1 VKLFPADWAGFLD
14 ELARWGELSIEARRA
29 FLDGIAPGLSVDP
42 AVGGAAA
49 AELRDAGFL
58 EPSRRGELLEVAGER
73 ASFHQVL
80 KSLARYPIFERPGL
94 ASLSAY
100 LGEHYTPQE
109 RSQIHESTALLP
121 NDLLRVAGLVSSVE
135 WLRTALGTAPRRAGG
150 GGPDGQRAARMAP
163 GAAPGTAQAT
173 APETASARAQ
183 RSARLLLTFFTEQRD
198 RISLRDLEEYFPGVP
213 REELC
218 DGIRLGTQRCLFYLG
233 LRHADLEPL
242 VGIWPAAARRLRRLA
257 VVLAPEPVRL
267 SQVFGHPF
275 LVEDMASL
283 LVSSRGEP
291 IPLRRGDERPF
302 ARFVEETSAM
312 ILTLPAWLE
321 TLSGL
326 TLENRIDLA
335 LQALRITGLLAGAPR
350 QAGRR
355 AAETGMAVMDVS
367 SPPAPGPE
375 AQRWIRLGVQ
385 ERRDYIVERLVGGE
399 AKIRLFDLL
408 EDDWVSPSDRQGEI
422 LPWLQQAFSSV
433 PSRTFI
439 RVSDFAEYQAA
450 IGSPL
455 AAMAGASPETPAP
468 DSDAPDFASEEAMEE
483 LWKSFLGVFLGR
495 CLLSLG
501 GAEAGLAEDGR
512 PGFRVTDTGRRI
524 MGLPREALLPED
536 APGRSDA
543 PPLVVQPN
551 FEVVFLSP
559 SAEAEAELGR
569 FCERVGRGI
578 GVLFR
583 ISRPAL
589 QRAASA
595 GIGPQQVISLL
606 SRRSRNPLPANVEH
620 EVRGWAGS

>member
-1 VKLFPADWAGFLD
+1 MKLFPADWPGFLD
-14 ELARWGELSIEARRA
+14 ELVRWGELSIEARRA
-29 FLDGIAPGLSVDP
+29 FLDGTAPGLSIDP
-42 AVGGAAA
+42 VVGGAAV

-58 EPSRRGELLEVAGER
+58 EPSRRGELLGIAEER

-94 ASLSAY
+94 AFLSAY

-121 NDLLRVAGLVSSVE
+121 NDLPRVAGLVSSVE
-135 WLRTALGTAPRRAGG
+135 WLRTALGSPSLRTGS
-150 GGPDGQRAARMAP
+150 GGPDGQRPRNAIPAAD
-163 GAAPGTAQAT
+163 
-173 APETASARAQ
+173 SARALQ
-183 RSARLLLTFFTEQRD
+183 RARLLLTFFTEQRD

-213 REELC
+213 RDELC
-218 DGIRLGTQRCLFYLG
+218 DGIRLGMQRCLFYLG

-257 VVLAPEPVRL
+257 VVLAPEPVPVD
-267 SQVFGHPF
+267 QVFGHPF

-283 LVSSRGEP
+283 LVSSRGQP
-291 IPLRRGDERPF
+291 IPLRRGDEKPF
-302 ARFVEETSAM
+302 ARFVEETSGM

-321 TLSGL
+321 ALSGL
-326 TLENRIDLA
+326 ALENRIDLA
-335 LQALRITGLLAGAPR
+335 LQALWITGLLAGAPR
-350 QAGRR
+350 QVGRR
-355 AAETGMAVMDVS
+355 AAGTAAAEVPGPLA
-367 SPPAPGPE
+367 AGPE
-375 AQRWIRLGVQ
+375 ADRWIRLSVE
-385 ERRDYIVERLVGGE
+385 ERRDYIVERLVGEE

-408 EDDWVSPSDRQGEI
+408 EDDWVSPPDRQGEI
-422 LPWLQQAFSSV
+422 LPWLQQAFSSL

-439 RVSDFAEYQAA
+439 RFSDFAEYQAA

-455 AAMAGASPETPAP
+455 AAMPGPSRERPAP
-468 DSDAPDFASEEAMEE
+468 DPDAPEFASEEAMEE
-483 LWKSFLGVFLGR
+483 LWKSFLGIFLGR

-501 GAEAGLAEDGR
+501 GAEAGLAVDGR
-512 PGFRVTDTGRRI
+512 PGFRLTDTGRRLL
-524 MGLPREALLPED
+524 GLPREALLPAD
-536 APGRSDA
+536 GAGRSDET
-543 PPLVVQPN
+543 PLVVQPN

-569 FCERVGRGI
+569 FCERIGRGI

-606 SRRSRNPLPANVEH
+606 ARRSRNPLPANVEH
-620 EVRGWAGS
+620 EVRGWAES

>member
-14 ELARWGELSIEARRA
+14 ELVRWGELSIEARRA
-29 FLDGIAPGLSVDP
+29 FLDGTAPGLSIDP
-42 AVGGAAA
+42 VVGGAAV

-58 EPSRRGELLEVAGER
+58 EPSRRGELLGIAQER

-94 ASLSAY
+94 AFLSAY

-109 RSQIHESTALLP
+109 RSQFHESTALLP
-121 NDLLRVAGLVSSVE
+121 NDLPRVAGLVSSVE
-135 WLRTALGTAPRRAGG
+135 WLRTALGADGPRLRS
-150 GGPDGQRAARMAP
+150 
-163 GAAPGTAQAT
+163 AAPAADST
-173 APETASARAQ
+173 RAL
-183 RSARLLLTFFTEQRD
+183 RRARLLLAFFTEQRD

-218 DGIRLGTQRCLFYLG
+218 DGIRLGMQRCLFYLG

-257 VVLAPEPVRL
+257 VVLAPEPVPVD
-267 SQVFGHPF
+267 QVFGHPF

-283 LVSSRGEP
+283 LVSSRGQP
-291 IPLRRGDERPF
+291 IALRRGDEKPY
-302 ARFVEETSAM
+302 ARFVEETSGM
-312 ILTLPAWLE
+312 LLTLPAWLE

-326 TLENRIDLA
+326 ALENRIDLA
-335 LQALRITGLLAGAPR
+335 LQTLRITGLLAGAPR
-350 QAGRR
+350 QVGRKAAGNA
-355 AAETGMAVMDVS
+355 AAEVPV
-367 SPPAPGPE
+367 PLVPGPE
-375 AQRWIRLGVQ
+375 AHRWIRLTVE
-385 ERRDYIVERLVGGE
+385 ERRDYVMERLGAGN

-408 EDDWVSPSDRQGEI
+408 EDDWVSPPDRQGEI
-422 LPWLQQAFSSV
+422 LPWLRQAFSSL

-439 RVSDFAEYQAA
+439 RFSDFAEYQAA

-455 AAMAGASPETPAP
+455 AAMPGASRGGPAP
-468 DSDAPDFASEEAMEE
+468 DTDVPEFASEEAMEE
-483 LWKSFLGVFLGR
+483 LWKSFLGIFLGR
-495 CLLSLG
+495 SLLSLG
-501 GAEAGLAEDGR
+501 GAEAGLASDGR
-512 PGFRVTDTGRRI
+512 PCFRLTDIGRRLLD
-524 MGLPREALLPED
+524 LPREAL
-536 APGRSDA
+536 APADGAGRSDES
-543 PPLVVQPN
+543 PLVVQPN

-559 SAEAEAELGR
+559 SAEVEAELGR

-583 ISRPAL
+583 ITRPAL
-589 QRAASA
+589 QRAAST

-620 EVRGWAGS
+620 EVRGWAESSTAWLA

>member
-1 VKLFPADWAGFLD
+1 VKLFPADWPGFLD

-29 FLDGIAPGLSVDP
+29 FLDGITPGLSIDP
-42 AVGGAAA
+42 AVGGAAV
-49 AELRDAGFL
+49 AELHDAGFL
-58 EPSRRGELLEVAGER
+58 EPSRRGGMLEVAEER

-80 KSLARYPIFERPGL
+80 KSLDRYPIFERPGL
-94 ASLSAY
+94 AFLSAY

-121 NDLLRVAGLVSSVE
+121 NDLPRVAGLVSSVE
-135 WLRTALGTAPRRAGG
+135 WLRSALGTVPRRAET
-150 GGPDGQRAARMAP
+150 GGPDGQRPRKSD
-163 GAAPGTAQAT
+163 
-173 APETASARAQ
+173 PEADSARAL
-183 RSARLLLTFFTEQRD
+183 RRARLLLVFFTEQRD
-198 RISLRDLEEYFPGVP
+198 RISLRDLEEYFPGAA

-218 DGIRLGTQRCLFYLG
+218 DGIRLGMQRCLFYLG

-257 VVLAPEPVRL
+257 VVLAPEPVRMD
-267 SQVFGHPF
+267 QVFRHPF

-283 LVSSRGEP
+283 LVSARGQP
-291 IPLRRGDERPF
+291 IPLRRGDEKPF
-302 ARFVEETSAM
+302 ARFVEETSGM

-321 TLSGL
+321 TFSGL
-326 TLENRIDLA
+326 TMENRIDLA
-335 LQALRITGLLAGAPR
+335 LQALRITGLLAAAPR
-350 QAGRR
+350 QAVRKSADTGP
-355 AAETGMAVMDVS
+355 AAADV
-367 SPPAPGPE
+367 PVPLAPGPDAE
-375 AQRWIRLGVQ
+375 RWVRLGVE
-385 ERRDYIVERLVGGE
+385 ERRDYVLDRLGGAE

-408 EDDWVSPSDRQGEI
+408 EDDWVSPSDRQGGI

-439 RVSDFAEYQAA
+439 RFSDFAEYQAA
-450 IGSPL
+450 MGGPL
-455 AAMAGASPETPAP
+455 AARGGASPQAPAT
-468 DSDAPDFASEEAMEE
+468 DTDAPEFASEEAMEE
-483 LWKSFLGVFLGR
+483 LWKSFLGIFLGR

-501 GAEAGLAEDGR
+501 GAEAGLAADGR
-512 PGFRVTDTGRRI
+512 PGFRLTDAGRRLL
-524 MGLPREALLPED
+524 GLPREALLPADE
-536 APGRSDA
+536 AGRSDET
-543 PPLVVQPN
+543 PLVVQPN
-551 FEVVFLSP
+551 FEVIFLSP

-569 FCERVGRGI
+569 FCERIGRGI

-620 EVRGWAGS
+620 EVRGWAES

>member
-1 VKLFPADWAGFLD
+1 MKLFPAHWPGFLD
-14 ELARWGELSIEARRA
+14 ELVRWGELSIEARRA
-29 FLDGIAPGLSVDP
+29 FLDGIAPGLSIDP
-42 AVGGAAA
+42 VVGGAAV

-58 EPSRRGELLEVAGER
+58 EPSRRGELLGIAEDR

-94 ASLSAY
+94 AFLSAY

-121 NDLLRVAGLVSSVE
+121 NDLARVAGLVSSVE
-135 WLRTALGTAPRRAGG
+135 WLRSALGGPALGGPALGSPALGSPAPRVRS
-150 GGPDGQRAARMAP
+150 GPDGPRPRSGVPA
-163 GAAPGTAQAT
+163 GN
-173 APETASARAQ
+173 SARALQ
-183 RSARLLLTFFTEQRD
+183 CARRLLGFFTEQRD
-198 RISLRDLEEYFPGVP
+198 RITLRDLEEYFPGVP

-218 DGIRLGTQRCLFYLG
+218 DGVRLGMQRCLFYLG

-242 VGIWPAAARRLRRLA
+242 VGIWPAASRRLRRLA
-257 VVLAPEPVRL
+257 VVLAPEPVRVEQL
-267 SQVFGHPF
+267 FGHPF

-283 LVSSRGEP
+283 LVSSRGAP
-291 IPLRRGDERPF
+291 IPLRRGDEKPF
-302 ARFVEETSAM
+302 TRFVEETAGM

-326 TLENRIDLA
+326 ALENRIDLA

-350 QAGRR
+350 QAGRPPADT
-355 AAETGMAVMDVS
+355 AAGDV
-367 SPPAPGPE
+367 PGPLAPGPE
-375 AQRWIRLGVQ
+375 ADRWIRLGVE
-385 ERRDYIVERLVGGE
+385 ERRDYVVERLAGGD
-399 AKIRLFDLL
+399 AKTRLFDLL
-408 EDDWVSPSDRQGEI
+408 EEDWVSPSDRQGEI
-422 LPWLQQAFSSV
+422 LPWLRQAFSSL
-433 PSRTFI
+433 PSREFI
-439 RVSDFAEYQAA
+439 RFSDFAEHQAA
-450 IGSPL
+450 IGGPL
-455 AAMAGASPETPAP
+455 AEIPGPAREGPSP
-468 DSDAPDFASEEAMEE
+468 DSDAPEFASEEAMEE

-501 GAEAGLAEDGR
+501 GAEAGLAPDGK
-512 PGFRVTDTGRRI
+512 PGFRLTDTGRRLL
-524 MGLPREALLPED
+524 GLPREALLPADD
-536 APGRSDA
+536 AGRPDET
-543 PPLVVQPN
+543 PLVVQPN

-569 FCERVGRGI
+569 FCERIGRGI

-583 ISRPAL
+583 ITRPAL

-606 SRRSRNPLPANVEH
+606 VRRSRNPLPANVEH

>member
-1 VKLFPADWAGFLD
+1 MKLVPADWPGFLD
-14 ELARWGELSIEARRA
+14 ELVRWGELSIEARRA
-29 FLDGIAPGLSVDP
+29 FLDGIAPGLSIDP
-42 AVGGAAA
+42 VVGGAAV

-58 EPSRRGELLEVAGER
+58 EPSRRGELLGIAEER

-94 ASLSAY
+94 AFLSSY

-121 NDLLRVAGLVSSVE
+121 NDLPRVAGLVSSVE
-135 WLRTALGTAPRRAGG
+135 WLRTALGSPSERTGSGG
-150 GGPDGQRAARMAP
+150 HDGQRPRS
-163 GAAPGTAQAT
+163 AAPAAD
-173 APETASARAQ
+173 PARALQ
-183 RSARLLLTFFTEQRD
+183 RARLLLTFFTEQRD

-218 DGIRLGTQRCLFYLG
+218 DGIRLGMQRCLFYLG

-257 VVLAPEPVRL
+257 VVLAPQPVPVD
-267 SQVFGHPF
+267 QVFGHPF

-291 IPLRRGDERPF
+291 IALRRGDERPF
-302 ARFVEETSAM
+302 ARFVEETSGM
-312 ILTLPAWLE
+312 ILTLPPWLE

-326 TLENRIDLA
+326 ALENRIDLA
-335 LQALRITGLLAGAPR
+335 LQALRITGLLAAAPR
-350 QAGRR
+350 QVGRKSAGTA
-355 AAETGMAVMDVS
+355 AAEVPGPLT
-367 SPPAPGPE
+367 PGPE
-375 AQRWIRLGVQ
+375 ADRWIRLGVE
-385 ERRDYIVERLVGGE
+385 ERRDYVLERLVGE
-399 AKIRLFDLL
+399 DAKIRLFDLL
-408 EDDWVSPSDRQGEI
+408 EDGWVSPPDRQGEI
-422 LPWLQQAFSSV
+422 LPWLQQAFSSL
-433 PSRTFI
+433 PSRMFI
-439 RVSDFAEYQAA
+439 RFSDFAEYQAA

-455 AAMAGASPETPAP
+455 AAMPGLSREGLPPDPKAPE
-468 DSDAPDFASEEAMEE
+468 FASEEAMEE
-483 LWKSFLGVFLGR
+483 LWKSFLGIFLGR

-501 GAEAGLAEDGR
+501 GAEAGLAADGR
-512 PGFRVTDTGRRI
+512 PGFRLTDTGRRLL
-524 MGLPREALLPED
+524 GLPREALLP
-536 APGRSDA
+536 ANGAGRPDET
-543 PPLVVQPN
+543 PLVVQPN

-569 FCERVGRGI
+569 FCERIGRGI

-606 SRRSRNPLPANVEH
+606 ARRSRNPLPPNVEH
-620 EVRGWAGS
+620 EVRGWAES